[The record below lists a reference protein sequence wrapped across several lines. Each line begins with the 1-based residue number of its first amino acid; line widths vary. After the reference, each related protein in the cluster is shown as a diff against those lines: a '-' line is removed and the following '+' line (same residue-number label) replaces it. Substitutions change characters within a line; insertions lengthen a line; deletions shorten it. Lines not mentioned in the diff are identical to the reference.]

1 MKDHAST
8 ILVADDDPFIR
19 DDLGDLL
26 KDVADTVLFAE
37 TAHEALSKIK
47 ILEPDLVLLDVRFPD
62 SQDLSP
68 LKSIRENYPHVE
80 VIILSSQTE
89 DISLVV
95 QAIKIG
101 ASDYVA
107 KPFVPEELKNRVV
120 KALELQA
127 IRRSQRYLLEE
138 LQRREGLDRLEG
150 SSPAMKQ
157 VRDTIR
163 KLSDT
168 AGCVL
173 IRGESGT
180 GKELAARALH
190 YLSKRRNHPFLAIN
204 CAAVPENLVEAELFG
219 HKKGAF
225 TGAVDHTKGKFE
237 AAGEGT
243 VFLDEIGDMPM
254 AQQAALLRVLEYR
267 KFMRVGENVE
277 RECKARFVLATN
289 RDLREMVKQG
299 AFREDLFY
307 RINVATIQMP
317 PLRSRV
323 EDVVELSR
331 HMVMRLASEMGR
343 PGLSISSEV
352 MNLFARYD
360 WPGNVRE
367 LKNVL
372 EAVVMLK
379 DMNQPEIIVQDL
391 PPEILALKAAGDENS
406 PPPIDFGD
414 ELKEKE
420 RFIQALQ
427 KCQWNQSK
435 AARLLGCHRNTI
447 RNRIRY
453 YGITH
458 LEGSR

>member
-1 MKDHAST
+1 MKDHSST

-26 KDVADTVLFAE
+26 KEVADTICFAE
-37 TAHEALSKIK
+37 TAHEALGKIK
-47 ILEPDLVLLDVRFPD
+47 VLEPDLVLLDIRFPD

-68 LKSIRENYPHVE
+68 LKSIRENFPHIE

-95 QAIKIG
+95 QAIKLG

-127 IRRSQRYLLEE
+127 IKRSQRYMLEE

-150 SSPAMKQ
+150 SSAGMRQ

-163 KLSDT
+163 KLADT
-168 AGCVL
+168 SGCVL

-225 TGAVDHTKGKFE
+225 TGAIDHTKGKFE

-267 KFMRVGENVE
+267 KFMRVGENIE

-299 AFREDLFY
+299 TFREDLFY
-307 RINVATIQMP
+307 RVNVAAIQMP
-317 PLRSRV
+317 PLRSRP
-323 EDVVELSR
+323 EDVAELSR
-331 HMVMRLASEMGR
+331 HMVMRLTSEMGR
-343 PGLSISSEV
+343 TALSISADV
-352 MNLFARYD
+352 MDLFMRYD

-372 EAVVMLK
+372 EAIVMLK
-379 DMNQPEIIVQDL
+379 DANKNEIVIQDL
-391 PPEILALKAAGDENS
+391 PPEILALQSAGDAA
-406 PPPIDFGD
+406 PPQFNFND
-414 ELKEKE
+414 EIKEKE
-420 RFIQALQ
+420 EFIQALQ

-458 LEGSR
+458 LEGKR